1 MAVGALGAVVL
12 DDPLLQAVAMKYVF
26 HVARQ
31 LHDAILV
38 LEPFHADAAVEA
50 LLKDDVT
57 ECYSAKLFVRVR
69 TPNATSIET
78 ADAAKGQQRT

>member
-50 LLKDDVT
+50 FLEYQGPKSQLLP
-57 ECYSAKLFVRVR
+57 ELLEGVRSSY
-69 TPNATSIET
+69 AT
-78 ADAAKGQQRT
+78 AV